1 MSSSRRQPVRTA
13 ERVADHRRR
22 GPLRHDAPPGAA
34 YPSASAPVATDFPRC
49 NPTEATVK
57 GSEAPRLHALLP
69 MSASAC
75 GALVRL
81 ARVAETQPA
90 LFVHPAAR
98 HWRRG

>member
-1 MSSSRRQPVRTA
+1 MSSSRNATCAHSPACGRSS
-13 ERVADHRRR
+13 
-22 GPLRHDAPPGAA
+22 PPRPAT
-34 YPSASAPVATDFPRC
+34 PSRASWSSLPRCYTTVATDFLRC

-75 GALVRL
+75 GALVRQ
-81 ARVAETQPA
+81 ARAAETQPA

-98 HWRRG
+98 HWRRD

>member
-13 ERVADHRRR
+13 ERVADHGRRR
-22 GPLRHDAPPGAA
+22 PLRHEAPPRAD
-34 YPSASAPVATDFPRC
+34 YPSASAPVATDFHRC
-49 NPTEATVK
+49 NPTEVTVK
-57 GSEAPRLHALLP
+57 GREAPRLHALLP

-75 GALVRL
+75 GALVLL

-98 HWRRG
+98 HWRRV

>member
-1 MSSSRRQPVRTA
+1 MSSSRRQPVCTA
-13 ERVADHRRR
+13 ERVADR
-22 GPLRHDAPPGAA
+22 GLRGRLRHDPPPGPA
-34 YPSASAPVATDFPRC
+34 YPSASAPVATDFHRC

-57 GSEAPRLHALLP
+57 GREAPRLHALLP

-98 HWRRG
+98 HWRRV